1 MRLALPLAVA
11 LAALPLLPGSALATA
26 GMVCDGLGDAKASVE
41 MNLPR
46 SAGSPPNWVRIDAGG
61 KFYSSLSIDE
71 GAAPIAIRQSFED
84 GDTFRIDLTDDSYAD
99 AIIRIRL
106 FRAEE
111 GDAMPVYV
119 GYVHVVGDDVYP
131 ITCTEDE

>member
-1 MRLALPLAVA
+1 MRLALPIAAALAV
-11 LAALPLLPGSALATA
+11 LTLMPAAALATA
-26 GMVCDGLGDAKASVE
+26 GMVCDGLGDAEASVE

-46 SAGSPPNWVRIDAGG
+46 SAGSPPNWVRVSAGG
-61 KFYSSLSIDE
+61 KLYSSLSIDE
-71 GAAPIAIRQSFED
+71 GALPIATRQSFDD

-119 GYVHVVGDDVYP
+119 GYVHVLGVDVFP
-131 ITCTEDE
+131 IICTEDE